1 MLKIKTLNLFLTD
14 GSPFGRIKYT
24 YSFLNYVAHKIPRDK
39 IEFLAEQNGGLCFF
53 FSDTSVRIGA
63 PENFE
68 TENWNEALFFSA
80 AENALDSTALRFLE
94 NKFRSLAQAAGRY
107 EITGSENSTPPN
119 ISEEKESELDFFV
132 EFVSVVTGIL
142 GYKIFEP
149 VAEIP
154 APPAENPD
162 NDTLFYL
169 TRNSRNVAAK
179 CHRVGSKFIVMA
191 GSQISEKV
199 SKSVSENV
207 KKARKKAK
215 LDKNNALLEDLVFN
229 SPSAAA
235 DFVLGT
241 STNGWTEWKTKD
253 GVPLSNFR

>member
-94 NKFRSLAQAAGRY
+94 NKFRSLAKAAGRY

-154 APPAENPD
+154 APPAEEPAD
-162 NDTLFYL
+162 DDLFYL
-169 TRNSRNVAAK
+169 SRKRNDVPYEIKATGRKTEDGFVVLKDSTL
-179 CHRVGSKFIVMA
+179 SPT
-191 GSQISEKV
+191 IS
-199 SKSVSENV
+199 
-207 KKARKKAK
+207 KKAPK
-215 LDKNNALLEDLVFN
+215 
-229 SPSAAA
+229 SA
-235 DFVLGT
+235 
-241 STNGWTEWKTKD
+241 
-253 GVPLSNFR
+253 